1 MGLLNSAGLIVLTTA
16 FLFASSTAYTSALLR
31 RLGLDS
37 DLMER
42 SFHQVL
48 YHGFIINL
56 LFLMALPLFL
66 FFMAFVA
73 YEFKDQM
80 HRAFRGS
87 NAKRFVNA
95 RKFLKPLRKV
105 GVKFKRESYIMR
117 RLGTIRLATWMTL
130 SCSVFFVF
138 VIAHHEQ
145 KGGDDAV
152 ANIEAIKKGE
162 TPLVYMDGDEA
173 GYPFLYCGARNCAV
187 YDKENDR
194 IKYFSQ
200 DKFSVSLVETLKFKP
215 EQK

>member
-1 MGLLNSAGLIVLTTA
+1 MGLFNSAGLIVLTTA
-16 FLFASSTAYTSALLR
+16 FLFASSTAYTNALLR

-56 LFLMALPLFL
+56 FFLMILPFVLL
-66 FFMAFVA
+66 SMAYIA
-73 YEFKDQM
+73 YEVKDVM
-80 HRAFRGS
+80 HRAFRISNDRRFS
-87 NAKRFVNA
+87 NAR
-95 RKFLKPLRKV
+95 RFLKPLRKV
-105 GVKFKRESYIMR
+105 GVKFRRESYIMR
-117 RLGTIRLATWMTL
+117 RLGTIKAATWMTL
-130 SCSVFFVF
+130 SCSLLFIL

-152 ANIEAIKKGE
+152 ANIESIRKGD
-162 TPLVYMDGDEA
+162 TSLVYLDGEKA

-187 YDKENDR
+187 YDKENDQ
-194 IKYFSQ
+194 IKYFAQ
-200 DKFSVSLVETLKFKP
+200 ERFSVSRGETSKFKE